1 MRRTAESVSLL
12 AAVVAILAAPASAER
27 VMGEVTRVSGDTIV
41 AAFPVPVL
49 DRSMM
54 LVLAGE
60 GESIAGLAMSRQCS
74 GDQPP
79 YEVVGNLYLTMDA
92 VRISAGK
99 KVYVNSLNT
108 LPAPS
113 SAPQP
118 APGLAAACPVIRGPD
133 GPNQDLG
140 LYYFASGQLASY
152 GAIGLGYERMLR
164 ISRSIALELDGGIT
178 TVGNVNDSNGSVVS
192 ADQLI
197 KSLNGRFRLD
207 LTPWY
212 GVYAGYRWNQGKA
225 NNERW
230 DEMIAGLDTI
240 NFVAQSDLEPGIVRT
255 QGIEYGFALRPGPDL
270 ALLAG
275 YIPKYRAEFGSVG
288 VLSEPAYTGE
298 MRLGFTH
305 SMFRVRGL
313 WSNDYWLADVGIT
326 IR

>member
-1 MRRTAESVSLL
+1 MRRTAGYLCMF
-12 AAVVAILAAPASAER
+12 AALTFLAAPASAER
-27 VMGEVTRVSGDTIV
+27 VMGEIIRVSGDTIA
-41 AAFPVPVL
+41 AAFPVPIL

-92 VRISAGK
+92 ARISAGK
-99 KVYVNSLNT
+99 RVYVNSLNT

-113 SAPQP
+113 SASQP
-118 APGLAAACPVIRGPD
+118 APGLAAPSAVRGPD

-164 ISRSIALELDGGIT
+164 VSRSIAIELDGGIT
-178 TVGNVNDSNGSVVS
+178 TVGNVNDSDGDVVS

-197 KSLNGRFRLD
+197 KSLNGRLRLD
-207 LTPWY
+207 LAHWF

-225 NNERW
+225 NNQRW

-255 QGIEYGFALRPGPDL
+255 QGIEYGFALRPALDL

-275 YIPKYRAEFGSVG
+275 YIPRYRAEFGSVG

-298 MRLGFTH
+298 LRLGFAH
-305 SMFRVRGL
+305 SMLRVRGL
-313 WSNDYWLADVGIT
+313 WSNDYWLADVGVT